1 MFQKIE
7 DEYYNKLPGVLTLS
21 CVNCNKFAPNLYR
34 ERIFF
39 DLFATGYVRGV
50 IGEKEAVQKSI

>member
-7 DEYYNKLPGVLTLS
+7 HEYYNKLPGVLTLS

-39 DLFATGYVRGV
+39 DLFATGYVRAV
-50 IGEKEAVQKSI
+50 IGEKEAV